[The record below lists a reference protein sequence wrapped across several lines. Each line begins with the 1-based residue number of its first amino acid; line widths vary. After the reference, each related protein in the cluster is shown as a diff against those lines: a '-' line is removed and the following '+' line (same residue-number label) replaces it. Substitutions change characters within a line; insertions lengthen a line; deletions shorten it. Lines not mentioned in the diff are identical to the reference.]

1 MAVRKDNETPEE
13 AKFTIVNGDLKALN
27 RIKEQYGLKDGD
39 DVIVFALGLL
49 SQAQGRP
56 ITITNSDGTTISLLP
71 SDDLKK

>member
-1 MAVRKDNETPEE
+1 MAVRKDSETEEE
-13 AKFTIVNGDLKALN
+13 AQFTVLNGDLKALN

-49 SQAQGRP
+49 SQGGGRP
-56 ITITNSDGTTISLLP
+56 VTITKDDGTTTSLLP